1 MKKILMT
8 LTLLASI
15 SSQAKMAYYSNTSAL
30 QAVLADS
37 ETMSKLSE
45 QMGNSELTST
55 QIISAGEGLTKNFTV
70 RMTYT
75 AKTPIG
81 DRSCYADVAVLS
93 RPGSHKLP
101 GGGLIHVNEL
111 AVGKISKNTCEK

>member
-1 MKKILMT
+1 M
-8 LTLLASI
+8 
-15 SSQAKMAYYSNTSAL
+15 YSNTSAL

-37 ETMSKLSE
+37 ETMSQVSA
-45 QMGNSELTST
+45 QMSASELTST
-55 QIISAGEGLTKNFTV
+55 QIISYGEGISKKFTV
-70 RMTYT
+70 RLTYT

-93 RPGSHKLP
+93 RPGTHKLP

-111 AVGKISKNTCEK
+111 AVGKVSKNICEK

>member
-15 SSQAKMAYYSNTSAL
+15 SSHAKMAYYSNTSAL

-37 ETMSKLSE
+37 KTMSKLSE
-45 QMGNSELTST
+45 QMGDSELTST
-55 QIISAGEGLTKNFTV
+55 QITSSGNSLSKKFSV

-75 AKTPIG
+75 ASTPIG
-81 DRSCYADVAVLS
+81 ERSCYADVALLTH
-93 RPGSHKLP
+93 PGSHKLP
-101 GGGLIHVNEL
+101 GGAVIAVNEL
-111 AVGKISKNTCEK
+111 VIGKISKNTCQK